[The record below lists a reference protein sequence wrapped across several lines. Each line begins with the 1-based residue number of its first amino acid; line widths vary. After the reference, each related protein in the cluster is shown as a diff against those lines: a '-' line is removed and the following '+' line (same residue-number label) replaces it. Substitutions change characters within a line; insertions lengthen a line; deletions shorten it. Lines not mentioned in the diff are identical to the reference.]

1 MAAELP
7 LPLEGLSVLDCTQ
20 VMAGP
25 FCTLL
30 LADMGAD
37 VIKVENPAGGDDTR
51 RMGPPLVEGWTAAF
65 LAINRNK
72 RSVALDL
79 RSNEGNQVFM
89 RLLET
94 ADVVVENFRPGTM
107 ERLGLGYHQLAQ
119 VRPALIYCSISGF
132 GQTGPYRD
140 RGGFDLVAQGMS
152 GLMSVTGIPG
162 GPPVKVGVPITDL
175 TAGMYGA
182 YGILTAYIHRL
193 RTGQGQ
199 LVDTSLMEAGLAYT
213 FWESSVYFA
222 TGEVPG
228 PLGSAHRMNAPYQAL
243 KTHDGYIT
251 IGAATQSTWE
261 ALCRAIGREELLS
274 DPRYATSND
283 RKNHESALAEDLE
296 RTFSQESTQHW
307 TEILQA
313 GKVPSGPIYDLR
325 QVYADPQVRAREMF
339 VEMDDPDLGAI
350 KNIGIPLKLSL
361 TPGRIRRRAP
371 GLGEHTREVLLQ
383 ADYSAE
389 EVTRLVEAG
398 VVKAQG
404 PRSS

>member
-1 MAAELP
+1 MPNEPP

-37 VIKVENPAGGDDTR
+37 VIKIEKTAGGDDTR
-51 RMGPPLVEGWTAAF
+51 QMGPQLIEGWAAAF

-72 RSVALDL
+72 RSLALDL
-79 RSNEGNQVFM
+79 RSEEGNQVFM
-89 RLLET
+89 RLLES
-94 ADVVVENFRPGTM
+94 ADVVVENFRPGAM
-107 ERLGLGYHQLAQ
+107 EKLGLGYKQLAEIK
-119 VRPALIYCSISGF
+119 PSLIYCSISGF

-140 RGGFDLVAQGMS
+140 RGGFDLVTQGMS
-152 GLMSVTGIPG
+152 GLMSVTGIPD

-175 TAGMYGA
+175 TSGMYAA
-182 YGILTAYIHRL
+182 YGILTAYIHCL

-199 LVDTSLMEAGLAYT
+199 LVDTSLLEAGLAYT
-213 FWESSVYFA
+213 FWESSVYFT

-228 PLGSAHRMNAPYQAL
+228 PLGSAHRLNAPYQAV
-243 KTHDGYIT
+243 KTSDGYIT

-274 DPRYATSND
+274 DPRFVSGID
-283 RKNHESALAEDLE
+283 RKSRETELAEDLE

-307 TEILQA
+307 MEVLLE
-313 GKVPSGPIYDLR
+313 GKVPSGPIYDLA
-325 QVYADPQVRAREMF
+325 QVYADPQVQARQMF
-339 VEMDDPDLGAI
+339 VEMDDPDLGII

-371 GLGEHTREVLLQ
+371 GLGEHTREVLLG
-383 ADYSAE
+383 AGYSTD
-389 EVTRLVEAG
+389 EVTRLAEAG
-398 VVKAQG
+398 VVKEYT

>member
-1 MAAELP
+1 MPEEPP

-37 VIKVENPAGGDDTR
+37 VIKIEKPAGGDDTR
-51 RMGPPLVEGWTAAF
+51 RMGPQLIEGWAAAF

-72 RSVALDL
+72 RSLALDL
-79 RSNEGNQVFM
+79 KSEEGRLVFM
-89 RLLET
+89 RLLEGT
-94 ADVVVENFRPGTM
+94 DIVVENFRPGAM
-107 ERLGLGYHQLAQ
+107 EKLGLGYKHLAEIK
-119 VRPALIYCSISGF
+119 PSLIYCSISGF

-140 RGGFDLVAQGMS
+140 RGGFDLVTQGMS

-175 TAGMYGA
+175 TSGMYAA

-193 RTGQGQ
+193 RTGLGQ
-199 LVDTSLMEAGLAYT
+199 LVDTSLLEAGLAYT
-213 FWESSVYFA
+213 FWESSVYFT

-274 DPRYATSND
+274 DPRYVSGID
-283 RKNHESALAEDLE
+283 RKSRETELAEDLE
-296 RTFSQESTQHW
+296 RTFSRESTRHW
-307 TEILQA
+307 MEVLQK
-313 GKVPSGPIYDLR
+313 GKVPSGPIYDLA
-325 QVYADPQVRAREMF
+325 QAYADPQVQARQMF
-339 VEMDDPDLGAI
+339 VEMDDPDLGII
-350 KNIGIPLKLSL
+350 KNIGIPIKLSL

-371 GLGEHTREVLLQ
+371 GLGEHTREVLLG
-383 ADYSAE
+383 ASYSAD
-389 EVTRLVEAG
+389 EVTRLAEAG
-398 VVKAQG
+398 VVKE
-404 PRSS
+404 

>member
-1 MAAELP
+1 MPGEPP

-37 VIKVENPAGGDDTR
+37 VIKIEKPAGGDDTR
-51 RMGPPLVEGWTAAF
+51 RMGPQLIEGWAAAF

-72 RSVALDL
+72 RSLALDL
-79 RSNEGNQVFM
+79 RSEEGSKVFM
-89 RLLET
+89 RLLDG
-94 ADVVVENFRPGTM
+94 ADVVVENFRPGAM
-107 ERLGLGYHQLAQ
+107 ERLGLGYKQLAEIK
-119 VRPALIYCSISGF
+119 PSLIYCSISGF

-140 RGGFDLVAQGMS
+140 RGGFDLVTQGMS

-175 TAGMYGA
+175 TSGMYAA

-199 LVDTSLMEAGLAYT
+199 LVDTSLLEAGLAYT
-213 FWESSVYFA
+213 FWESSVYFT

-243 KTHDGYIT
+243 KTRDGYIT

-274 DPRYATSND
+274 NPRYVSGID
-283 RKNHESALAEDLE
+283 RKSHETELAEDLE

-307 TEILQA
+307 MEVLQK
-313 GKVPSGPIYDLR
+313 GKVPSGPIYDLA
-325 QVYADPQVRAREMF
+325 QVYADPQVQARQMF
-339 VEMDDPDLGAI
+339 VEMDDPDLGII

-371 GLGEHTREVLLQ
+371 GLGEHTREVLLG
-383 ADYSAE
+383 AGYSAD
-389 EVTRLVEAG
+389 EVTRLADSG
-398 VVKAQG
+398 VVKE
-404 PRSS
+404 